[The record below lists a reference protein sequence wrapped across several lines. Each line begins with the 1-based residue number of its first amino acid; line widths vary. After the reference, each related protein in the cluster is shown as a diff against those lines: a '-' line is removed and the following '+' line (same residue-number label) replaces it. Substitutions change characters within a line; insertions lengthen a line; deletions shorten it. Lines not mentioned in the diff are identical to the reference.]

1 MTTVTQ
7 MKCAC
12 ETCLCIV
19 NPSAD
24 AIEKEGKYYC
34 SDSCANG
41 HADGKGCGH
50 SGCGC

>member
-19 NPSAD
+19 NPD
-24 AIEKEGKYYC
+24 AGAVEKNGQYFC
-34 SDSCANG
+34 SEACASG
-41 HADGKGCGH
+41 HVDGKGCGH

>member
-7 MKCAC
+7 IKCAC

-19 NPSAD
+19 NPDAG
-24 AIEKEGKYYC
+24 AIEKEGHYYC
-34 SDSCANG
+34 SEACANG
-41 HADGKGCGH
+41 HVDGKGCGH